1 MDGDIINIGMESS
14 GRADTSSVRC
24 FYDEY
29 EPYSQ
34 KKTITY
40 NPNWWTF
47 SWKAVDEIQKVVFIK
62 DGSGKYIPDI
72 NIQFPNKAPQWETGY
87 MFDWWYTS
95 AIHQTSANERTGYV
109 SDDTTVTEVF
119 AKWLEFRDLDL
130 EFGGTRFTIMDR
142 NLGAEAPA
150 EWIYNNDIPE
160 PLDKLWKHYQWWNN
174 YGFRNWTNGHS
185 LPSTE
190 TETDVLI
197 DTTGYGPGNY
207 YSSSKFIR
215 RTTLPFRW
223 DDTDNANLWWWTGTT
238 WDKQWPCPEWY
249 HVPSNTEWQWIYDS
263 FTARESTGW
272 AVFCSN
278 YTNALQCFLAKLQ
291 LPFAGFRS
299 RWDSSIYNQGSYGY
313 YWSSTRSNEHHAY
326 YLLFNSSD
334 IYPQRSYYRSN
345 GYSVR
350 CFKNEPNPKKL
361 KLSFISDNI
370 EVWSWMVVEN
380 MTWSVPAQA
389 STITKTGYTFYYRYL
404 SGTTSEFTFENTPI
418 LSNMADEKDTVYF
431 IAHWSPIIYTIAFD
445 WNATDTAWTQS
456 SINAEYDTWYITP
469 ESSFTREG
477 YTFASRNSQ
486 ADWNWTTYNVW
497 SELKNLTTTG
507 WDTITLYAQWTKNA
521 APSGW
526 SYSGG
531 GWSRRSSTATTDD
544 NKDSTKNSDTTKPID
559 TDSQE
564 IISQDDGTKPES
576 QVFSEESQEAYAFAY
591 KKWITTMPTI
601 QKANMNWR
609 LTRIAMAKMLSN
621 YAINILGKKP
631 ANKVVPKFKDI
642 NEKLNEDYGWAVDLA
657 YQLGIMWINMKND
670 MFRPYDEVTRWEFGT
685 ALSRMLY
692 NIADGNDVYYSTHLK
707 KLMEEKIITNNN
719 PDMKELRGYVMIML
733 KRSAGNQ

>member
-1 MDGDIINIGMESS
+1 
-14 GRADTSSVRC
+14 
-24 FYDEY
+24 
-29 EPYSQ
+29 
-34 KKTITY
+34 
-40 NPNWWTF
+40 
-47 SWKAVDEIQKVVFIK
+47 
-62 DGSGKYIPDI
+62 
-72 NIQFPNKAPQWETGY
+72 
-87 MFDWWYTS
+87 
-95 AIHQTSANERTGYV
+95 
-109 SDDTTVTEVF
+109 
-119 AKWLEFRDLDL
+119 
-130 EFGGTRFTIMDR
+130 
-142 NLGAEAPA
+142 
-150 EWIYNNDIPE
+150 
-160 PLDKLWKHYQWWNN
+160 
-174 YGFRNWTNGHS
+174 
-185 LPSTE
+185 
-190 TETDVLI
+190 
-197 DTTGYGPGNY
+197 
-207 YSSSKFIR
+207 
-215 RTTLPFRW
+215 
-223 DDTDNANLWWWTGTT
+223 
-238 WDKQWPCPEWY
+238 
-249 HVPSNTEWQWIYDS
+249 
-263 FTARESTGW
+263 
-272 AVFCSN
+272 
-278 YTNALQCFLAKLQ
+278 
-291 LPFAGFRS
+291 
-299 RWDSSIYNQGSYGY
+299 
-313 YWSSTRSNEHHAY
+313 
-326 YLLFNSSD
+326 
-334 IYPQRSYYRSN
+334 
-345 GYSVR
+345 
-350 CFKNEPNPKKL
+350 
-361 KLSFISDNI
+361 
-370 EVWSWMVVEN
+370 MVVEN